1 MMESSEHLPLQ
12 CDADGSENCLH
23 FTAVCQEDS
32 VEKVQMLH
40 DRETER
46 IISNNELIMH
56 RNNEDNTTDGTR
68 DKHEVDTLKLAGD
81 IGKSNVLNTPH
92 QRTEVERT
100 LTTPIVSSTQS
111 HIMGEVSLTPTH
123 RTFTPQ
129 AVNPHNT
136 MVAITP
142 IASGASQ
149 AKNSIKLQNCVSS
162 VSLGCELKLLDIYC
176 RTRFSEYNP
185 ARFQGVVMKILEPR
199 ATALVFRSGKIV
211 CTGARNEHDSYI
223 AARKF
228 ARIIQKL
235 GFPAKFLDFKI
246 QNFIATADLRFPVR
260 LEALQQAHGQFA
272 SYEPELF
279 PGLVY
284 RMVRP
289 RVVLLIFVNGKIV
302 FTGGKSR
309 NEISE
314 ALEIIYPILR
324 SYKKN

>member
-1 MMESSEHLPLQ
+1 MEIYQEPFLGCDTGQKDKSKNEQDENLITKDIIIENGIDSEETLRIVQNKIDSLEMNLDNDKGNVSKTPHQRMES
-12 CDADGSENCLH
+12 
-23 FTAVCQEDS
+23 
-32 VEKVQMLH
+32 
-40 DRETER
+40 ER
-46 IISNNELIMH
+46 IIS
-56 RNNEDNTTDGTR
+56 
-68 DKHEVDTLKLAGD
+68 
-81 IGKSNVLNTPH
+81 TPLMA
-92 QRTEVERT
+92 T
-100 LTTPIVSSTQS
+100 SQS
-111 HIMGEVSLTPTH
+111 HILGEVSLTPSH
-123 RTFTPQ
+123 RTVTPQ
-129 AVNPHNT
+129 SNPHNA
-136 MVAITP
+136 MIAITP
-142 IASGASQ
+142 IASESNQ

-162 VSLGCELKLLDIYC
+162 VSLGCELKLLDIYS

-185 ARFQGVVMKILEPR
+185 ARFQGVVMKILDPR

-260 LEALQQAHGQFA
+260 LESLQQAHGQFA

-302 FTGGKSR
+302 FTGGKTR

-314 ALEIIYPILR
+314 ALDIIYPILR
-324 SYKKN
+324 SYRKK

>member
-1 MMESSEHLPLQ
+1 MLSSPIRRTTPSVPVPDWSCFAKAKDSTSTSHEEIARSAANNIQTVNTNGNQVCNNDKGSLQ
-12 CDADGSENCLH
+12 TNASVSKQENYGSNGLMGLH
-23 FTAVCQEDS
+23 SSPHVAPP
-32 VEKVQMLH
+32 
-40 DRETER
+40 
-46 IISNNELIMH
+46 
-56 RNNEDNTTDGTR
+56 
-68 DKHEVDTLKLAGD
+68 
-81 IGKSNVLNTPH
+81 TPH
-92 QRTEVERT
+92 SR
-100 LTTPIVSSTQS
+100 IS
-111 HIMGEVSLTPTH
+111 GEIALTPTH
-123 RTFTPQ
+123 SSYTPQ
-129 AVNPHNT
+129 SINPHST
-136 MVAITP
+136 MTVLTP
-142 IASGASQ
+142 IPSGPSQ
-149 AKNSIKLQNCVSS
+149 AKNSIKLQNCVST
-162 VSLGCELKLLDIYC
+162 VNLGCELKLLDIYC
-176 RTRFSEYNP
+176 RTRYSEYNP
-185 ARFQGVVMKILEPR
+185 ARFHGVVMKILEPR

-235 GFPAKFLDFKI
+235 GFQAKFLDFKI

-260 LEALQQAHGQFA
+260 LEALQQAHGQFT
-272 SYEPELF
+272 SYEPEIF

-324 SYKKN
+324 SYRKN

>member
-1 MMESSEHLPLQ
+1 MESSEHLPLLR
-12 CDADGSENCLH
+12 DADGSENCLH
-23 FTAVCQEDS
+23 FTAVGQEDS
-32 VEKVQMLH
+32 VEKVQVLH
-40 DRETER
+40 NKEADGN
-46 IISNNELIMH
+46 ISSNELMMD
-56 RNNEDNTTDGTR
+56 RNNEDNTIAGTR
-68 DKHEVDTLKLAGD
+68 DKHNVVDT
-81 IGKSNVLNTPH
+81 GKSNVLNTPH
-92 QRTEVERT
+92 QRTEIERT
-100 LTTPIVSSTQS
+100 STTPIVPSTQP

-223 AARKF
+223 AARKL

-235 GFPAKFLDFKI
+235 GFPAKFLNFKI
-246 QNFIATADLRFPVR
+246 QNFIATADLRFPVK

-324 SYKKN
+324 SYRKN